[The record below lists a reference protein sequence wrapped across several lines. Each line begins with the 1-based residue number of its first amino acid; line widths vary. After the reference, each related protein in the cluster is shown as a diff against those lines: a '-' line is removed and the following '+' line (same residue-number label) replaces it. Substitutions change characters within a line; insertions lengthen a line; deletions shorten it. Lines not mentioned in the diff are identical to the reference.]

1 MNVDELQSV
10 QSRERQASSLQ
21 HLRGSF
27 YEEAGEYIGELRAER
42 DQRAAASD
50 NPFDDEEIERLT
62 DEIRTAE
69 RTVESIYERRVGK
82 VVKLASIAAAGM
94 PCDDG
99 GLTTEEE
106 RLFEALV
113 DRIERNRESVLA
125 VLDGEAPPLDCTP
138 ADGADAPDAA
148 TGSGQPGGTE
158 APSAA
163 REGTT
168 APGEA
173 GPSGGPD
180 RVESRD
186 DPDTD
191 AVADRG
197 PGTVPD
203 PAADT
208 APHGDVGGDG
218 SGPSP
223 PDDPLDVDAE
233 PATAGTEPGA
243 AETGGPASGES
254 FDLGSAMGESG
265 GGADEGGSG
274 PAPRDKRGEAAPAG
288 GAETA
293 VTGQGGASAGGQGD
307 ASTPVGVSP
316 DTDPAADE
324 PIERTTVRVT
334 ADVGG
339 IYGVDGRSYDL
350 SAEDVVTL
358 PTPNAEN
365 LVSKRAA
372 ERLD

>member
-1 MNVDELQSV
+1 
-10 QSRERQASSLQ
+10 
-21 HLRGSF
+21 
-27 YEEAGEYIGELRAER
+27 
-42 DQRAAASD
+42 
-50 NPFDDEEIERLT
+50 
-62 DEIRTAE
+62 
-69 RTVESIYERRVGK
+69 
-82 VVKLASIAAAGM
+82 
-94 PCDDG
+94 
-99 GLTTEEE
+99 
-106 RLFEALV
+106 
-113 DRIERNRESVLA
+113 
-125 VLDGEAPPLDCTP
+125 
-138 ADGADAPDAA
+138 
-148 TGSGQPGGTE
+148 
-158 APSAA
+158 
-163 REGTT
+163 
-168 APGEA
+168 
-173 GPSGGPD
+173 
-180 RVESRD
+180 
-186 DPDTD
+186 
-191 AVADRG
+191 
-197 PGTVPD
+197 
-203 PAADT
+203 
-208 APHGDVGGDG
+208 VGGDG

-265 GGADEGGSG
+265 GGADEDGSG
-274 PAPRDKRGEAAPAG
+274 PAPRDERGEAAPAG

-307 ASTPVGVSP
+307 APTGVEASP

>member
-21 HLRGSF
+21 HLRASF

-42 DQRAAASD
+42 NRKAVASD
-50 NPFDDEEIERLT
+50 NPFDDEEVERLT

-106 RLFEALV
+106 RLFETLV

-125 VLDGEAPPLDCTP
+125 VLDGESPPMDCAP
-138 ADGADAPDAA
+138 ADGADVPDAA
-148 TGSGQPGGTE
+148 TGSGQPAGAK
-158 APSAA
+158 APPAT
-163 REGTT
+163 RDETT
-168 APGEA
+168 APDEAEPSVGPGPVESGETPGSDA
-173 GPSGGPD
+173 VPD
-180 RVESRD
+180 RT
-186 DPDTD
+186 PD
-191 AVADRG
+191 AVADAAVD
-197 PGTVPD
+197 TEPD
-203 PAADT
+203 
-208 APHGDVGGDG
+208 GDVGGDG
-218 SGPSP
+218 SRPAP
-223 PDDPLDVDAE
+223 PDDPLQGDAE
-233 PATAGTEPGA
+233 PTAAGTGPEA
-243 AETGGPASGES
+243 AETDGPTSGEP
-254 FDLGSAMGESG
+254 FDLGSAMGG
-265 GGADEGGSG
+265 GEEGDHEGASG
-274 PAPRDKRGEAAPAG
+274 PAPRSERGEAAPAG
-288 GAETA
+288 AAG
-293 VTGQGGASAGGQGD
+293 TGVPGQGD
-307 ASTPVGVSP
+307 APAGVEPSP
-316 DTDPAADE
+316 DVDSVEDE

-358 PTPNAEN
+358 PAPNAES
-365 LVSKRAA
+365 LVSKHAA